1 MKTKLTLAL
10 IALGLVALGLTGGY
24 WLAKRPMA
32 DMNMSADANPG
43 GAAPASADKKP
54 LYYYDPMYPQQKFDK
69 PGKSPFMDMMLVPV
83 YGDGGEDNGSVKI
96 SSRIV
101 QNLGIRTVEVMK
113 GPLNKKLE
121 AVGTVAFDERAVAV
135 VQARTAGFIEKLY
148 VRAPLDPVTKG
159 QPVAQILAP
168 DWVAAQ
174 EEYLALRK
182 SPQADAAL
190 KAAARQRLVVMGMAE
205 DTITQVEADG
215 KPRARITLVAPISG
229 VIGELGTR
237 EGATVTP
244 GMLLFRI
251 NGLATVWVNAEV
263 PESQASEV
271 TPGSAITASVAGYPG
286 EILKG
291 KVAALLPDV
300 NAMTR
305 TLKARIELANPK
317 GQLKP
322 GMFANI
328 NFMPGS
334 LREVLMVPTE
344 AIIATG
350 QRTVVIAAD
359 MAQGGKQAFAP
370 IDVEIGAE
378 ANGMTE
384 IRKGLERGMRVVASG
399 QFLIDSEA
407 SLKSTGTRMSEAPS
421 MEMHKGEGRVE
432 KVGPN
437 GVTISH
443 GPIRSMQ
450 MGAMTMEFQSTKVKV
465 PDGVKEGNNVAFE
478 FMQNK
483 QGQFELTK
491 IEPKTGAAK

>member
-10 IALGLVALGLTGGY
+10 TAIGLIGLGGGGGY
-24 WLAKRPMA
+24 WFAKRPTA
-32 DMNMSADANPG
+32 DMSMSADSTPA
-43 GAAPASADKKP
+43 GAASADKKP

-101 QNLGIRTVEVMK
+101 QNLGIRTTEVIK
-113 GPLNKKLE
+113 GPLNKKMD

-205 DTITQVEADG
+205 DTIAQVEADG
-215 KPRARITLVAPISG
+215 KTRARVTLVAPISG

-300 NAMTR
+300 NTTTR

-322 GMFANI
+322 GMFATI
-328 NFMPGS
+328 TFMPGTQ
-334 LREVLMVPTE
+334 RDVLMVPTE

-359 MAQGGKQAFAP
+359 MAQGGKQIFAP

-421 MEMHKGEGRVE
+421 MEIHKGEGRVE

-443 GPIRSMQ
+443 GPIPSMQ

-491 IEPKTGAAK
+491 VEPKAGAAK